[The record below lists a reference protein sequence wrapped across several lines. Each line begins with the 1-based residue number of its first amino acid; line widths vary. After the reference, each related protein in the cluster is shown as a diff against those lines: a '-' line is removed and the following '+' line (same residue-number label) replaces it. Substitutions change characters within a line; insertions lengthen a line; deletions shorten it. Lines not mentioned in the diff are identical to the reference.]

1 MNYILSF
8 MIIFQTPLK
17 TQKPE
22 VRALA
27 AQFMCPCG
35 CGRVVVNCDCGTAY
49 KMQEEIASLLDKGFT
64 PKQIVNNYVNQYGE
78 SILASPLK
86 KGFNWTGYILP
97 FAVAVISVFIIFY
110 FMQTQRKSTYILEK
124 KDKKIISEE
133 ERKKI
138 EKELEDIE

>member
-1 MNYILSF
+1 MSYILSLV
-8 MIIFQTPLK
+8 IFFQAPVK

-27 AQFMCPCG
+27 SQFMCPCG

-64 PKQIVNNYVNQYGE
+64 PEQIVNNYVNQYGE

-97 FAVAVISVFIIFY
+97 FAVALISVFIIFY
-110 FMQTQRKSTYILEK
+110 FIRSQKKSTYILEESEK
-124 KDKKIISEE
+124 KVISEE